1 MNAGATIATLSGF
14 MIAALGVGALTLW
27 QSEPLAAAEDGE
39 WRPPCVQRLHR
50 DFRTIDVSV
59 DGVDGV
65 DGGDPRADAAASPTA
80 AAQHTILFGVDRSPS
95 NREVADEQLDAV
107 VAHTK
112 GLPLDIAAGV
122 LLISDRSDRSSTP
135 DMPIEAARRLPAATI
150 PPLPCAPDCQP
161 RSLFEQHCY
170 ERLEEALETRAASLA
185 DASAA
190 RRQELEE
197 ERALRID
204 AWVERAKEY
213 TPKPGTSL
221 LAFFAKVSDLP
232 PVLSSPARTTLVVLS
247 DLEEARTGDRRKL
260 EGFYAKYRAKGEICP
275 EVEWLPSGL
284 SGLDVVLLQT
294 HTDGINAELWGQRW
308 EALLGCAGA
317 HVRRQRYSAAVSLGD
332 YLAPSLAGLA
342 EAPTADG

>member
-1 MNAGATIATLSGF
+1 MNAGGIIATASGF
-14 MIAALGVGALTLW
+14 LIAALGVGALTLW
-27 QSEPLAAAEDGE
+27 QSEPQAAAEDGE

-50 DFRTIDVSV
+50 DFRTIDVSL
-59 DGVDGV
+59 G
-65 DGGDPRADAAASPTA
+65 GGDGSSGSAQAGDAPAGSTT
-80 AAQHTILFGVDRSPS
+80 AQHTILFGVDRSPS
-95 NREVADEQLDAV
+95 NREVSDEQFDAV
-107 VAHTK
+107 VDHSK
-112 GLPLDIAAGV
+112 SLPLDIAAGI

-135 DMPIEAARRLPAATI
+135 DMPMELASRLPTATV

-170 ERLEEALETRAASLA
+170 ERLEEALETRASSMS
-185 DASAA
+185 DESA
-190 RRQELEE
+190 RRRKELVDA
-197 ERALRID
+197 RSQRID
-204 AWVERAKEY
+204 AWAREARDY

-221 LAFFAKVSDLP
+221 LAFFAKVADLP
-232 PVLSSPARTTLVVLS
+232 PVIGSPARTTLVVLS

-260 EGFYAKYRAKGEICP
+260 EGFYAKYRAKGELCP
-275 EVEWLPSGL
+275 EVEWLPRGL
-284 SGLDVVLLQT
+284 AGLDVLLLQT

-342 EAPTADG
+342 EAPMAEG